1 MEQRLIDANALE
13 KKILKRGAYKICT
26 DDVVAMIADAPTV
39 DAVPAV
45 HGEWIFDGKF
55 MELHKFHCSKCM
67 RTEFRMSA
75 YCPNCGARMKGEQ
88 E

>member
-39 DAVPAV
+39 DAVQVVRCAECKHHEDEEPGIMYCRHIVGSWVTEDFYCAY
-45 HGEWIFDGKF
+45 GERRSDD
-55 MELHKFHCSKCM
+55 
-67 RTEFRMSA
+67 
-75 YCPNCGARMKGEQ
+75 
-88 E
+88 